1 MENINQVTRNNQVI
15 FKELEQLASLPGFIH
30 VICSLD
36 FFSNSIFYE
45 ENKGIT
51 AVDINE
57 LREREFPIRSEMC
70 ILIGLLCKHGVFDIT
85 PLSEKDFSKL
95 ENKILS
101 LLKELQLSQIFFNI
115 EKIKDKDAKYL
126 DSVNGALK
134 ENILYGGESFY
145 DFQYI
150 DFAPKK
156 YIDDSKW
163 FIDNKGY
170 SLEELVT
177 VFNAINI
184 NYYDNIN
191 ATLDKFQEFQNKDLS
206 KIFNDLSSHTLNVE
220 FISKNSNVDIE
231 KVFKILDSFLYDF
244 TSRNSTFLSESDFNL
259 TNAYPILKVN
269 EEYILLSRVN
279 LYEALYETPFFW
291 FIEDKQYR
299 DKASKNRGIFTEQFS
314 KECLEKVFGTE
325 NVFTNIN
332 IEDLSKEIGRKKGD
346 NVVGEIDVLVT
357 YANKVIILQAKSK
370 KLTIEARKGN
380 FRAISNDF
388 KNAIQD
394 SYNQGYSCSELI
406 QNKKLKLIKEDGTEL
421 KIKRDFGDIFII
433 CAISDHYP
441 SLSVQVREMLSYNT
455 TNIIH
460 EPFIM
465 DIFLLDVISEILSTP
480 LYFIDYLHK
489 RAATFK
495 TIHAQNELVVLG
507 YHLSSNLMPNAE
519 FDLLSLHDDIASSL
533 DAAMIVR
540 RRNYPGEK
548 IPEGILTYYRNT
560 FFENI
565 ISLLEKEEKS
575 ELIKLGLFLLSISSE
590 TIDSINQN
598 IENLIIKNKLDEN
611 GHSITLG
618 FNDNNS
624 IGIIFHTNHLQ
635 FIYAKRYFKKCF
647 EHMVNKYE
655 FVNNYGI
662 YFDANTKEI
671 RCVRAYLKD
680 KKILYE
686 KYM

>member
-441 SLSVQVREMLSYNT
+441 SLSVQVREMLSCNT
-455 TNIIH
+455 TNVIH

-507 YHLSSNLMPNAE
+507 YHLSSNLMPNTK
-519 FDLLSLHDDIASSL
+519 FDSMFLHDDIASNL
-533 DAAMIVR
+533 DVAMLVR

-686 KYM
+686 KCM